1 MACWQAPTSG
11 SDQRPTAPTKFADGV
26 AGLRLLRRVRPELWD
41 RSMRLVQVFDGPA
54 PLRHN
59 ARGTR
64 AMGPGPEHDEEQ
76 EQEQEQ
82 EPPDEGKPPKLTPLV
97 RRHPVTSELALHGSP
112 QSFLKFEGLP
122 VEESRTLL

>member
-1 MACWQAPTSG
+1 
-11 SDQRPTAPTKFADGV
+11 
-26 AGLRLLRRVRPELWD
+26 
-41 RSMRLVQVFDGPA
+41 MRLVQVFDGPA

-64 AMGPGPEHDEEQ
+64 AIGKEHDEEQ
-76 EQEQEQ
+76 EEL
-82 EPPDEGKPPKLTPLV
+82 DEGKPRKLTPLV

>member
-1 MACWQAPTSG
+1 MV
-11 SDQRPTAPTKFADGV
+11 SDSRRASRATAA
-26 AGLRLLRRVRPELWD
+26 AGNLGRTAQLF
-41 RSMRLVQVFDGPA
+41 S
-54 PLRHN
+54 

-76 EQEQEQ
+76 EE
-82 EPPDEGKPPKLTPLV
+82 PDEGKPRKLTPLV

-112 QSFLKFEGLP
+112 QSFLKFEGIP